1 MYSGQLAEQR
11 RKSIAYY
18 LGKPYGN
25 EIEGRSQVVTTEV
38 RDAIEGQLPAL
49 LEIFA
54 ASDEIVKFE
63 AENAND
69 EAEAQ
74 QKTDYANYVF
84 WRQNNGFLTLYCG
97 IKDALM
103 VKNCFTKVYWENY
116 EENTKETYEGLTDDE
131 FMFLMQDEEVEL
143 IEHTETQAPAP
154 PQQPGQPPQPPMM
167 LHDATFRRTKKNGK
181 ICIDSIPP
189 EEIKVSKDCGNDIT
203 KARFVQHSCKKSI
216 STLREMGFKVD
227 DDITDD
233 SAPEWNIERQ
243 ERKSKIE
250 DGTQDDS
257 GIGPSREVWVDES
270 EYRVDFDGDG
280 ITELRKI
287 ITVGKNLLSNEEVD
301 SGSILTG
308 TPKVMPHELFGFSTS
323 DDVMDIQEQKT
334 AVTRN
339 LLDNAYFQNN
349 GRYEALDGMVNMDDL
364 LTNRPGGIVRV
375 KTLGAVKR
383 IDSPLLGAP
392 AYSLLEY
399 LDKVKDQRIGVS
411 PADFAA
417 DPNALNAK
425 AHVAE
430 IAQSSSMQRTTLIAR
445 ILAETWIKPIF
456 EKVIE
461 LAAKHDT
468 KSTVVKLRDKYIPV
482 NPREWT
488 TKFNTIITV
497 GLGTGSQQAI
507 QNNIMGMFQIYQGMA
522 ATGLSGRVVTEQNA
536 YNLLMELAKVT
547 FPRKAELFATDPSQ
561 LPPPQPQPDPK
572 TQLGYAKLQVGAQQ
586 KDKQLQANVAM
597 HQQDLQHEA
606 GMQATNFVGQ
616 ASIKGIDVASQT
628 NLQAAQQ
635 GHDRRTQSQ
644 DQAHQRASDTQQ
656 HLHEH
661 AQGRMQSQD
670 QEKQAAQQAEQEAS
684 DAKAQKEQD
693 ASDKQDQDRED
704 LKGLIQQIAQGQQQQ
719 AEQNQKILE
728 VIGQALNKPDEQG
741 AQQTELL
748 KQIASKKSKRTGK
761 AIRDEKGNLQG
772 FDVTEE

>member
-1 MYSGQLAEQR
+1 MYSGALAEQR

-25 EIEGRSQVVTTEV
+25 EVEGRSQVVTTEV

-49 LEIFA
+49 LEIFT

-63 AENAND
+63 AQNPND

-84 WRQNNGFLTLYCG
+84 WRQNNGFLILYTA

-103 VKNCFTKVYWENY
+103 VKNCFTKVYWEDY
-116 EENTKETYEGLTDDE
+116 EENTKETYQGLTDDE
-131 FMFLMQDEEVEL
+131 FTYLMQDEEVEL
-143 IEHTETQAPAP
+143 TEHTEEQTEL
-154 PQQPGQPPQPPMM
+154 GT

-181 ICIDSIPP
+181 ICIDTIPP

-203 KARFVQHSCKKSI
+203 KARFVQHSCKKTI
-216 STLREMGFKVD
+216 SELREMGFNVD

-233 SAPEWNIERQ
+233 SSAEWNIERQ

-250 DGTQDDS
+250 DSAIDDS
-257 GIGPSREVWVDES
+257 GLGPSREVWVDES

-280 ITELRKI
+280 ITELRKV
-287 ITVGKNLLSNEEVD
+287 ITVGKNLLSNEEID

-308 TPKVMPHELFGFSTS
+308 TPKIMPHELFGFSTS
-323 DDVMDIQEQKT
+323 DDVMDIQLQKST
-334 AVTRN
+334 VTRQ
-339 LLDNAYFQNN
+339 LFDNAYLANN

-383 IDSPLLGAP
+383 IDTPLLGAP
-392 AYSLLEY
+392 AFGLLEY

-430 IAQSSSMQRTTLIAR
+430 IAQSSTMQRTTLTAR
-445 ILAETWIKPIF
+445 ILAETFIKKIF
-456 EKVIE
+456 EKIIE

-468 KSTVVKLRDKYIPV
+468 KQTIIKLRDKYVPV
-482 NPREWT
+482 NPREWAT
-488 TKFNTIITV
+488 DFNTTITV
-497 GLGTGSQQAI
+497 GLGTGSQQAV
-507 QNNIMGMFQIYQGMA
+507 QNGIMGIFQVYQGAIA
-522 ATGLSGRVVTEQNA
+522 AGMGGRVISEQNF
-536 YNLLMELAKVT
+536 YNLLMELAKIP
-547 FPRKAELFATDPSQ
+547 FPRKAEMFATDPST

-572 TQLGYAKLQVGAQQ
+572 TELGYAKLQVS
-586 KDKQLQANVAM
+586 DKQKRDFKAIDVQQ
-597 HQQDLQHEA
+597 HEQDLQHEA

-616 ASIKGIDVASQT
+616 AAIKGVDVASQT

-635 GHDRRTQSQ
+635 RHDAGSQ
-644 DQAHQRASDTQQ
+644 MADQAHQRATATQQ

-670 QEKQAAQQAEQEAS
+670 QERLAKEQAAQQKADEAKQAQEEKS
-684 DAKAQKEQD
+684 
-693 ASDKQDQDRED
+693 KQDEEMIAET
-704 LKGLIQQIAQGQQQQ
+704 LKQIAQSQ
-719 AEQNQKILE
+719 AEQNDRTNKILE
-728 VIGQALNKPDEQG
+728 MIGQAISKPNEHQ
-741 AQQTELL
+741 QKQTELL
-748 KQIASKKSKRTGK
+748 QQIASKKTKRGK